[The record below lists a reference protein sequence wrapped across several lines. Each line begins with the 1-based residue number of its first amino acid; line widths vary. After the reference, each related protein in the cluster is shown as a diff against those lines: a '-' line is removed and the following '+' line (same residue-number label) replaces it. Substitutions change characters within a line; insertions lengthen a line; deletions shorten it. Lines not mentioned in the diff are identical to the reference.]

1 MRMRRA
7 AAVLLLAY
15 LFALPGCARVVFVSE
30 RDGRPQIYRMTTT
43 GAGQTNISHNGNA
56 DHFPDVSPDAT
67 RIVFSSLRDGPGEN
81 IYVMATDGTGVT
93 ALTSGTGQRVM
104 PRWGANDRIA
114 FQYPAFHGNARIWSM
129 NSDGTDLQQ
138 MTSPG
143 ANESDDG
150 GHDYYQ
156 AGAMLVFS
164 RYDKGTQRRVLYTLP
179 ADGSATPARITTT
192 QNVSETLPVISHDG
206 ARLAYREF
214 DHVDQ
219 TDRIRVLKVADWS
232 PVGEISLPVPAD
244 RNISGLDF
252 AAGDQ
257 RLYVSVQTADVTAN
271 PVNIRQEVF
280 SVALDGSDLRRLT
293 SNTAGDTWPVAI
305 SALTRQPAV
314 AARVPVLF
322 VHGHSGDAVEA
333 WQQPAGTG
341 TTSFAA
347 ALQANPSLAI
357 DPFFLEL
364 PVHGEEHPESVARS
378 IAEDAADILAAIEGG
393 ADSSGNAQSGI
404 LDMPA
409 YQGVE
414 RVAIVGYSQGAIS
427 SRYYLRNLMGAR
439 RNGAVTVSEFIAL
452 AAPNHGAGGT
462 FTCGTADQPDRSARE
477 LCAGRTATIASQ
489 LAGCGNCGFVEPDE
503 FSTNVSGDTTFLTAL
518 NGHGNFQ
525 TTPDGDGFEENC
537 GSGGVSVP
545 AAEAPHSRPTRA
557 DGVLYFNLYAAG
569 NADLIVGGQTSSAD
583 CLGRRM
589 ARNHAPDVA
598 NVEITGVPAEVHS
611 NFPHHWPAICTTLY
625 ALVNHAAPAT
635 QAAACSEFT
644 AP

>member
-1 MRMRRA
+1 MRRS

-15 LFALPGCARVVFVSE
+15 LFVLPGCARLVFVSD
-30 RDGRPQIYRMTTT
+30 RDGRAQIFRM
-43 GAGQTNISHNGNA
+43 GAAGFGQTNLSNNA
-56 DHFPDVSPDAT
+56 FVDHYPDVSPDAT
-67 RIVFSSLRDGPGEN
+67 RIVFSSLRNGPGEN
-81 IYVMATDGTGVT
+81 IYRMAIDGTGVT

-138 MTSPG
+138 LTSPG
-143 ANESDDG
+143 TDESDDG

-164 RYDKGTQRRVLYTLP
+164 RYAKGTQRRVLYTLP
-179 ADGSATPARITTT
+179 TDGGAAPARVTTT

-214 DHVDQ
+214 NHVTL
-219 TDRIRVLKVADWS
+219 TDRIRVRNVADWS
-232 PVGEISLPVPAD
+232 LAGEISLPAPAD

-271 PVNIRQEVF
+271 PVNIRHEVF
-280 SVALDGSDLRRLT
+280 SIALDGSDLRRLT
-293 SNTAGDTWPVAI
+293 NNAVADTWPVAI
-305 SALTRQPAV
+305 SALTQQSVTPA
-314 AARVPVLF
+314 RMPVLF

-347 ALQANPSLAI
+347 ALQANPSLVI
-357 DPFFLEL
+357 DPFYLQL
-364 PVHGEEHPESVARS
+364 PVHGEGHPESVARS
-378 IAEDAADILAAIEGG
+378 IAEDATDILAAIEGG
-393 ADSSGNAQSGI
+393 TDSTGNVHTGI

-414 RVAIVGYSQGAIS
+414 RVAVVGYSQGAIS
-427 SRYYLRNLMGAR
+427 ARYYLKNLMGTR
-439 RNGAVTVSEFIAL
+439 RDGAVTVSEFLAL

-462 FTCGTADQPDRSARE
+462 FTCGNEDQPDRSSRE
-477 LCAGRTATIASQ
+477 LCAGRTATFASQ
-489 LAGCGNCGFVEPDE
+489 LAECGSCGFVEPDE
-503 FSTNVSGDTTFLTAL
+503 FSTNVTGDNTFLTAL

-537 GSGGVSVP
+537 GNASVADP
-545 AAEAPHSRPTRA
+545 AAEAPHSRPTQP

-569 NADLIVGGQTSSAD
+569 NADHIVGGDTSSAD

-598 NVEITGVPAEVHS
+598 NIEITGVPAEVHS
-611 NFPHHWPAICTTLY
+611 NFPHYWPAICTTLY
-625 ALVNHAAPAT
+625 AIVNHAAPAT
-635 QAAACSEFT
+635 QMAACNEFT